1 MLLLELLELQLS
13 CLSSGELCSVGF
25 GGLQVE
31 GSLADLL
38 EVDAL
43 CCFGGMRL

>member
-13 CLSSGELCSVGF
+13 YLSAGELCGIGL

-43 CCFGGMRL
+43 RGFGGMRL